1 MTTTERFL
9 RNQPALNRAG
19 TQELTRAIWGGVAV
33 EYDALQAEIDKITSL
48 AVNVNN
54 LSGDELDEVILRY
67 VGIDRRQNESDAI
80 RLSLLHALYLRENIP
95 SWATVHSIR
104 KVFRAWFPDSLI
116 FIKENEIES
125 ADELIVDGGF
135 ESETVGVKTSPF
147 GEWTPA
153 GTEVAIEDTD
163 TFEGSRVL
171 HGSGTGTVS
180 CTKAVEA
187 GTYMLSAAFKGY
199 CQIQV
204 QRDSDSKYW
213 NFETMAWTADEVES
227 GNQSIDAYSILELPL
242 IVDGSY
248 NVTITL
254 GLGYDDFVDG
264 GSPAATRPAV
274 LDGGDPTSTYTVFA
288 DGGAPYMEN
297 FWFDLV
303 SFGLKPGNPY
313 IHVMVSTFSAG
324 GSFLNN
330 WPAGADPLS
339 GGEDYAN
346 STFLGLDF
354 IGGEG
359 TGTPTEYYAT
369 ILSYIKPA
377 GVKSAFSFVGRV

>member
-1 MTTTERFL
+1 MTTLERFL
-9 RNQPALNRAG
+9 KNQPALNRAG
-19 TQELTRAIWGGVAV
+19 PQEFTRAIWGGIAE

-54 LSGDELDEVILRY
+54 LYGDELDEVILRY
-67 VGIDRRQNESDAI
+67 VGIDRRQNESDAL
-80 RLSLLHALYLRENIP
+80 RLNLLHALYIRENIP

-104 KVFRAWFPDSLI
+104 KVFRAWFPDTQI
-116 FIKENEIES
+116 YIKENQIE
-125 ADELIVDGGF
+125 ADDELITDGGF
-135 ESETVGVKTSPF
+135 EGETVGVKTAPF

-171 HGSGTGTVS
+171 HGNGTGTVS
-180 CTKAVEA
+180 CTKAVTEGA
-187 GTYMLSAAFKGY
+187 YILSSAFMGY
-199 CQIQV
+199 SQIQV
-204 QRDSDSKYW
+204 QRDSDSYYW
-213 NFETMAWTADEVES
+213 DFDVMAWTAEEAES
-227 GNQSIDAYSILELPL
+227 VNQSIDAYSLLELP
-242 IVDGSY
+242 IFVDGSY
-248 NVTITL
+248 NVTITF

-264 GSPAATRPAV
+264 GDPSATGPDV

-297 FWFDLV
+297 FWFDLI
-303 SFGLKPGNPY
+303 SFGVKPGHPY
-313 IHVMVSTFSAG
+313 VHVLVSTFSQG

-330 WPAGADPLS
+330 WPAGADPL
-339 GGEDYAN
+339 GGSEDYAN
-346 STFLGLDF
+346 STYLGLDF

-377 GVKSAFSFVGRV
+377 GVKTAFSFVGRV